1 MRRFALILLSVMLVF
16 SCIAASANEP
26 ATDTQEQSTE
36 VVSVPENTDESSNIV
51 RFVLIGGSV
60 IGALCA
66 ITLLYK
72 KKDEIRYL

>member
-1 MRRFALILLSVMLVF
+1 MKRFVFILLSVMLVF
-16 SCIAASANEP
+16 SCIAVCADEP
-26 ATDTQEQSTE
+26 ATEESTE
-36 VVSVPENTDESSNIV
+36 ILLSPEETDESANII

>member
-1 MRRFALILLSVMLVF
+1 MKNFCLVLLASILVF
-16 SCIAASANEP
+16 SCIAVSADEVVTEDVNPSAEASEVIDNSDESAN
-26 ATDTQEQSTE
+26 
-36 VVSVPENTDESSNIV
+36 II

-66 ITLLYK
+66 VTLLYK

>member
-1 MRRFALILLSVMLVF
+1 MKRFALILLSVILVF
-16 SCIAASANEP
+16 SCIEVCADELVTEES
-26 ATDTQEQSTE
+26 TDILLSHEE
-36 VVSVPENTDESSNIV
+36 ADESSNII

>member
-1 MRRFALILLSVMLVF
+1 MKRFFLILLALLLIIMSVAVCADETLT
-16 SCIAASANEP
+16 E
-26 ATDTQEQSTE
+26 ATEQSAE
-36 VVSVPENTDESSNIV
+36 PSEVPEDSSETQNVI

-72 KKDEIRYL
+72 KKDEIKYL

>member
-1 MRRFALILLSVMLVF
+1 MIRFFLILLVLLLMIMSVAV
-16 SCIAASANEP
+16 CADEP
-26 ATDTQEQSTE
+26 LTEATEQSAETSE
-36 VVSVPENTDESSNIV
+36 VPEDSSETQNVI

-72 KKDEIRYL
+72 KKDEIKYL

>member
-1 MRRFALILLSVMLVF
+1 MKKIALILLSAILVF
-16 SCIAASANEP
+16 SCIAVCADEP
-26 ATDTQEQSTE
+26 VTEEESTE
-36 VVSVPENTDESSNIV
+36 ILLAPEKENEFSNII

>member
-1 MRRFALILLSVMLVF
+1 MKRFLLIFIAVILLFSSVSL
-16 SCIAASANEP
+16 SADELASETEA
-26 ATDTQEQSTE
+26 QSTE
-36 VVSVPENTDESSNIV
+36 MTETVEANDESTNII

>member
-1 MRRFALILLSVMLVF
+1 MKRFLLILISVVLVF
-16 SCIAASANEP
+16 SCVSVSADELASESE
-26 ATDTQEQSTE
+26 TQSTE
-36 VVSVPENTDESSNIV
+36 TAENVDESTNII

>member
-1 MRRFALILLSVMLVF
+1 MKRFFLILLSVLLVF
-16 SCIAASANEP
+16 SCVAVSADEP
-26 ATDTQEQSTE
+26 SDETTEQGTE
-36 VVSVPENTDESSNIV
+36 ILEVSDNSDESVNII

>member
-1 MRRFALILLSVMLVF
+1 MKRFFLILLTVLLIISSVAV
-16 SCIAASANEP
+16 CADEP
-26 ATDTQEQSTE
+26 TAEATEQSTE
-36 VVSVPENTDESSNIV
+36 ALEVSEDSPETQNVI

-72 KKDEIRYL
+72 KKDEIKYL

>member
-1 MRRFALILLSVMLVF
+1 MKSFFLILLSVLLVF
-16 SCIAASANEP
+16 SCVAVSADEPCDGTTEHSTEMIEAPEASDQSAN
-26 ATDTQEQSTE
+26 
-36 VVSVPENTDESSNIV
+36 VI
-51 RFVLIGGSV
+51 RFILIGGSV

>member
-1 MRRFALILLSVMLVF
+1 MKKIALILISVMLVF
-16 SCIAASANEP
+16 SCIAVCADEP
-26 ATDTQEQSTE
+26 ATEEESTE
-36 VVSVPENTDESSNIV
+36 ILFAPEKEYESPNII

>member
-1 MRRFALILLSVMLVF
+1 MKNFFLILLSVLLIF
-16 SCIAASANEP
+16 SCVAVSGDEP
-26 ATDTQEQSTE
+26 SVETTEQSTE
-36 VVSVPENTDESSNIV
+36 ILEAPEASDQSANVI
-51 RFVLIGGSV
+51 RFILIGGSV

>member
-1 MRRFALILLSVMLVF
+1 MKRFCLVLLLAILAF
-16 SCIAASANEP
+16 SCIAVSADEIASVDADTSAQTAEVLDDSGESAN
-26 ATDTQEQSTE
+26 
-36 VVSVPENTDESSNIV
+36 VV

-66 ITLLYK
+66 VTLLYK

>member
-1 MRRFALILLSVMLVF
+1 MKRFFLILLSVILIF
-16 SCIAASANEP
+16 SCVAVSADELSGD
-26 ATDTQEQSTE
+26 ATEQSTE
-36 VVSVPENTDESSNIV
+36 ISEVPENPDESANII

-60 IGALCA
+60 IGALLA

>member
-1 MRRFALILLSVMLVF
+1 MKRFLLILLSVTLVF
-16 SCIAASANEP
+16 SCIAVNADEP
-26 ATDTQEQSTE
+26 LTDTEEQSTE
-36 VVSVPENTDESSNIV
+36 ITDVSVNTDESANII
-51 RFVLIGGSV
+51 RFILIGGSV

>member
-1 MRRFALILLSVMLVF
+1 MKKFCLVLLVAVLAF
-16 SCIAASANEP
+16 SCVAVNADEIVSEETDTSAETTETLGDSGESAN
-26 ATDTQEQSTE
+26 
-36 VVSVPENTDESSNIV
+36 VV

-66 ITLLYK
+66 VTLLYK